1 MYSWRFVDLMWGEE
15 NEICFNNTTSLIR
28 IYKKSIRNKLTIYQ
42 SNKVRHVMD
51 FSIEQ
56 MLVLYHHP
64 MMPIC
69 V

>member
-1 MYSWRFVDLMWGEE
+1 VRYVPTQQTIQ
-15 NEICFNNTTSLIR
+15 NV
-28 IYKKSIRNKLTIYQ
+28 YKTYHINKLTIYQ
-42 SNKVRHVMD
+42 SSKVRHVMD

-69 V
+69 VPNMDKE